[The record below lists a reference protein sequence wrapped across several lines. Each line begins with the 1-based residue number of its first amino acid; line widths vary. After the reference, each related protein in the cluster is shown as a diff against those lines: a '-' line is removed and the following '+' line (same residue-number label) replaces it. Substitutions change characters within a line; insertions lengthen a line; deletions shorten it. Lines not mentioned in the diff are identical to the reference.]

1 MVGYR
6 TFGGINDDEA
16 YSLIQTID
24 GGYAVVGGTYS
35 YGVGGRDFWVIK
47 LNSQGNKLWDKTF
60 EGSGD
65 DEANSIIQNA
75 DDGYAVAGYTSSK
88 GAGGKDTWVIKL
100 DEQGN
105 LKQ

>member
-1 MVGYR
+1 V
-6 TFGGINDDEA
+6 ILLKSPLILN
-16 YSLIQTID
+16 YS
-24 GGYAVVGGTYS
+24 GYASTGTIGKIVGGTYS

-60 EGSGD
+60 GGSGD